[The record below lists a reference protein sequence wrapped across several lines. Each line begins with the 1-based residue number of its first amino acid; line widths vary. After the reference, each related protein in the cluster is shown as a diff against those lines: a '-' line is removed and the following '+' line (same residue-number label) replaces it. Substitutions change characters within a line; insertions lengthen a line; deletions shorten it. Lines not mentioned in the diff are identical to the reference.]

1 MMLRLD
7 ANTTLNQS
15 YMLFITLV
23 NITYQSRNQYLSSV
37 HSWDS
42 SPWLVLHISLFLLF
56 TVCHVVLLFFK
67 CIINLTSF
75 LFKSNFISFPI
86 CDSALLLSHYYY
98 CYTVIITIFI
108 PYYKQIY
115 IHIDIYFV
123 FLSTC
128 SVSTCSLIQ

>member
-1 MMLRLD
+1 MCCLL
-7 ANTTLNQS
+7 L
-15 YMLFITLV
+15 
-23 NITYQSRNQYLSSV
+23 
-37 HSWDS
+37 
-42 SPWLVLHISLFLLF
+42 WLILHIKARIHIFHLSIPGIVAHGWCYISHCFFFFF
-56 TVCHVVLLFFK
+56 TVSHVVLLFFK